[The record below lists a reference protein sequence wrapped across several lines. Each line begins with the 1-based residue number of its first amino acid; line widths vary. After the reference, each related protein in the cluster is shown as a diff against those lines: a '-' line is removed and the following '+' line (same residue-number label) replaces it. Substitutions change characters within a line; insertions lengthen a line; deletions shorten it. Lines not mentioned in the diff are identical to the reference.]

1 MTDKEL
7 MQMALDALHKSKA
20 ALASAAWD
28 IDPPLEQPADEP
40 LACDGSCEEHIGVTI
55 PVIVEKWGK
64 FTYCETA
71 IAEDRAR
78 GLVVNP
84 IEQPKESYPI
94 TSTPLYTSTQQQ
106 KPWVGLTDEE
116 VEQVFPAI
124 ATYHAENKTLYHS
137 IARAIEAKLKEKN
150 NG

>member
-7 MQMALDALHKSKA
+7 MQMALDALENSVDLVVADACNAEQLYGKYPSRQARVGGLKLLADAHQLAIA
-20 ALASAAWD
+20 ALKARREQPTA
-28 IDPPLEQPADEP
+28 PQPADEP

-71 IAEDRAR
+71 ISEDRAR

-84 IEQPKESYPI
+84 IEQPKES
-94 TSTPLYTSTQQQ
+94 T
-106 KPWVGLTDEE
+106 K
-116 VEQVFPAI
+116 
-124 ATYHAENKTLYHS
+124 
-137 IARAIEAKLKEKN
+137 
-150 NG
+150 